1 MTYMSGS
8 SSDPDL
14 DRLNPRPAQP
24 WVGALHPV
32 RVLPRALTKETTTPA
47 PFTGQELRSERRPH
61 PQFVPSR
68 LEGGAKVESGEHLP
82 ERLLRQEGVINVHL
96 RP

>member
-1 MTYMSGS
+1 MSAGPS
-8 SSDPDL
+8 TSGFRFVLCKAKCTDKGD
-14 DRLNPRPAQP
+14 DT
-24 WVGALHPV
+24 PV
-32 RVLPRALTKETTTPA
+32 PIH
-47 PFTGQELRSERRPH
+47 GQELRSERRPH

-96 RP
+96 RQ